1 MPRHRRRLDGAVE
14 GAKAPAWTAP
24 KRRRRTGLSR
34 LTRYLRGR
42 YGRVALLSLVGV
54 CSAAA
59 PVSALLVVQDAIDH
73 GMRAHDRH
81 RLGLDVVVYL
91 GINGAAWILQTT
103 LVRGLARVGQE
114 VVLGLREDLFD
125 HLTQLSLRYFSGQK
139 AGWII
144 ARLTSDVDALS
155 DVLSQGL
162 TTLVVNTLTLLA
174 AVVGLFVLDWRLGL
188 VALVILPPTLVLT
201 RWFQVRSHTAF
212 LRVRETISTMTAQ
225 IAESVSGM
233 AIIQA
238 FNRERAFLD
247 EFDRA
252 NAANRQTNTHAQFL
266 NSLFFPGIE
275 FLGAIATVSVL
286 WVGGHMLAHGSLTI
300 GTLVSSVF
308 VLNLVFQPLQEL
320 SDLYGQVQSAGAAM
334 EKISSVLDTE
344 PEIRD
349 APGATRLP
357 RIEGD
362 LHIDHVTFAYGRD
375 PVLHAIDI
383 HVPVG
388 GCLALVG
395 ESGGGKSTTAKLVGR
410 FYDPDEG
417 AVLVDGHDLRTV
429 ELRAYRRQ
437 LGVVLQDPFLFA
449 GTIADNIRFAQP
461 GASDDEVAAVA
472 RAVGVDR
479 IARRFERGLLHEVRE
494 GGAGLSAGERQL
506 ISIARALLADPRIL
520 ILDEATSNIDRPSE
534 ILIEQALDRLLR
546 GRTSI
551 IIAHRLA
558 TVRRADEILVVEHGR
573 IAQRGSFDALL
584 AEPGPFRDLAVQ
596 LHGSDVLQSE
606 PVTGS
611 LPRSSASV
619 ASSEPE

>member
-1 MPRHRRRLDGAVE
+1 MGRRL
-14 GAKAPAWTAP
+14 
-24 KRRRRTGLSR
+24 
-34 LTRYLRGR
+34 
-42 YGRVALLSLVGV
+42 RVALLSVVGIA
-54 CSAAA
+54 SAAA
-59 PVSALLVVQDAIDH
+59 PVTALLIVQDAIDK
-73 GMRAHDRH
+73 GMRAHDRG
-81 RLGLDVVVYL
+81 RLTRDVIVYL
-91 GINGAAWILQTT
+91 CINALAWVLQTT
-103 LVRGLARVGQE
+103 LVRGLARVGQD

-125 HLTQLSLRYFSGQK
+125 HLTTLSLRYFSQQK

-144 ARLTSDVDALS
+144 SRLTSDVDALS

-162 TTLVVNTLTLLA
+162 TTLVVNTLTLIA
-174 AVVGLFVLDWRLGL
+174 AIIGLFVLDWRLGL

-201 RWFQVRSHTAF
+201 RWFQVRSHAAF
-212 LRVRETISTMTAQ
+212 LRVRETISSLTAQ

-233 AIIQA
+233 AVIQA

-252 NAANRQTNTHAQFL
+252 NDANRRTNTHAQWL

-275 FLGAIATVSVL
+275 FLGIVAMASVL
-286 WVGGHMLAHGSLTI
+286 WVGGQMLTHGSLTI

-308 VLNLVFQPLQEL
+308 LLNLVFQPLQEL

-334 EKISSVLDTE
+334 EKITTVLDTE
-344 PEIRD
+344 AEIHDD
-349 APGATRLP
+349 AASRKPD

-362 LHIDHVTFAYGRD
+362 LRIQNVTFAYGRE
-375 PVLHAIDI
+375 PVLHSIDI
-383 HVPVG
+383 HVPPG

-417 AVLVDGHDLRTV
+417 AILVDGHDLRSL

-449 GTIADNIRFAQP
+449 GTIADNIRFARP
-461 GASDDEVAAVA
+461 EATDEMVEDVA

-479 IARRFERGLLHEVRE
+479 VARRFDAGLEHTVRE
-494 GGAGLSAGERQL
+494 GGSGLSAGERQL

-520 ILDEATSNIDRPSE
+520 ILDEATSNIDRPTE
-534 ILIEQALDRLLR
+534 ILIENALDRLLR

-558 TVRRADEILVVEHGR
+558 TVRRADEILVIEHGR
-573 IAQRGSFDALL
+573 ISQSGTFEDLL
-584 AEPGPFRDLAVQ
+584 AVDGPFRRLAKDMKGAEAQLQGGPGDLQASPVV
-596 LHGSDVLQSE
+596 GSRES
-606 PVTGS
+606 
-611 LPRSSASV
+611 SSANV
-619 ASSEPE
+619 ASSEPA

>member
-1 MPRHRRRLDGAVE
+1 
-14 GAKAPAWTAP
+14 
-24 KRRRRTGLSR
+24 
-34 LTRYLRGR
+34 
-42 YGRVALLSLVGV
+42 
-54 CSAAA
+54 
-59 PVSALLVVQDAIDH
+59 VSALLVVQDAIDN
-73 GMRAHDRH
+73 GMRAHDRS
-81 RLGLDVVVYL
+81 RLGLDVGVYL
-91 GINGAAWILQTT
+91 AINALAWVLQTT
-103 LVRGLARVGQE
+103 LVRGLARVGQD

-125 HLTQLSLRYFSGQK
+125 HLTTLSLRYFSQQK

-162 TTLVVNTLTLLA
+162 TTLVVNTLTLCA
-174 AVVGLFVLDWRLGL
+174 AIVGLFVLDWRLGL
-188 VALVILPPTLVLT
+188 VALVILPPTIVLT
-201 RWFQVRSHTAF
+201 RTFQVRSHAAF
-212 LRVRETISTMTAQ
+212 LRVRETISGLTAQ
-225 IAESVSGM
+225 IAESVAGM
-233 AIIQA
+233 AVIQA
-238 FNRERAFLD
+238 FNRERAFLA

-252 NAANRQTNTHAQFL
+252 NDANRDTNTYAQYL

-275 FLGAIATVSVL
+275 FLGIVAMAAVL
-286 WVGGHMLAHGSLTI
+286 FVGGHMLAHGSLTI

-334 EKISSVLDTE
+334 EKISTVLDAE
-344 PEIRD
+344 PEIQD
-349 APGATRLP
+349 APGAQKPP

-375 PVLHAIDI
+375 PVLHAVDI
-383 HVPVG
+383 HVPPG

-410 FYDPDEG
+410 FYDPDG
-417 AVLVDGHDLRTV
+417 GSIRVDGRDLREL

-449 GTIADNIRFAQP
+449 GTIADNIRFARP
-461 GASDDEVAAVA
+461 DASGADVEDVA

-479 IARRFERGLLHEVRE
+479 IARRFEQGLLHEVRE
-494 GGAGLSAGERQL
+494 GGSGLSAGERQL

-520 ILDEATSNIDRPSE
+520 ILDEATSNIDRPTE
-534 ILIEQALDRLLR
+534 ILIERALDRLLR

-558 TVRRADEILVVEHGR
+558 TVRRADEILVMEHGR
-573 IAQRGSFDALL
+573 IAQRGRFDELISR
-584 AEPGPFRDLAVQ
+584 PGPFRDLAHQ
-596 LHGSDVLQSE
+596 LQGVESAGGLHSE

-611 LPRSSASV
+611 RERSSASV